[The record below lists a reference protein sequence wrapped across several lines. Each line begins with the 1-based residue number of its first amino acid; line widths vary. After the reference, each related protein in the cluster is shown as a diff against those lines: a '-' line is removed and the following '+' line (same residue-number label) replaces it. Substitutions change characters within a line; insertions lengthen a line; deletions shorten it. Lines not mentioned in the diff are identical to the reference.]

1 MDERKRLPFI
11 IFDQLNLGLVEGE
24 EEETILLLT
33 PGGKTSNDFFDTEV
47 AYATQSRRHRRTT
60 AIDPLVRKR
69 KP

>member
-1 MDERKRLPFI
+1 MDEKKRLPFI
-11 IFDQLNLGLVEGE
+11 IFDQLNLGLVEGG

-33 PGGKTSNDFFDTEV
+33 PGRKTSNDSFDTEI
-47 AYATQSRRHRRTT
+47 AYATHRRHRRT